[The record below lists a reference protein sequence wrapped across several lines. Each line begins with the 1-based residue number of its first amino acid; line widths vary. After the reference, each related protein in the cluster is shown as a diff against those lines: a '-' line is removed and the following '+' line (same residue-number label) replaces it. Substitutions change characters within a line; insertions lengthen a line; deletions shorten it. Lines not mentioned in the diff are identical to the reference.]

1 MLNNYHLEHT
11 DTSYCVFVFNRVVSF
26 DLFTVFSELK
36 LRQRADDSYNYMWW
50 IKQVSLCM
58 KIPQWPLE
66 EASSHEI
73 YMTLN
78 TIWQLDKDN

>member
-36 LRQRADDSYNYMWW
+36 LRQRADDSYNYM
-50 IKQVSLCM
+50 
-58 KIPQWPLE
+58 
-66 EASSHEI
+66 
-73 YMTLN
+73 
-78 TIWQLDKDN
+78 